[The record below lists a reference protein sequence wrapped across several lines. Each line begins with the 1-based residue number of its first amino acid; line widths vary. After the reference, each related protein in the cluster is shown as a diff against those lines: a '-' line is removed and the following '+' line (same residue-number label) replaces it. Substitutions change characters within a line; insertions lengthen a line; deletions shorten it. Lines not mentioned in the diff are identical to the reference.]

1 MISPATVGT
10 MSLQHKVVM
19 SPMTRTRMAPVT
31 EVPTDLTVLYHGQR
45 TTPGGLIISECA
57 YPCKQGRGYVRLA
70 YLNFAYYAPERH

>member
-1 MISPATVGT
+1 
-10 MSLQHKVVM
+10 
-19 SPMTRTRMAPVT
+19 
-31 EVPTDLTVLYHGQR
+31 VLYHGQR